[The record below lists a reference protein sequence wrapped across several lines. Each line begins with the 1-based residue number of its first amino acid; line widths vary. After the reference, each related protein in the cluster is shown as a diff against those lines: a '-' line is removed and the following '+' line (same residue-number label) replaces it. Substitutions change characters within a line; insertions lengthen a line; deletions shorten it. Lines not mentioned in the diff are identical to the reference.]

1 MPPILFCWPTT
12 SEAVGGGMAVEVKSF
27 HQYPIT
33 FCYCAQKAEEGCSDK
48 MLSKMEVRMKHSCVI
63 EFLRLEKK
71 KKPAHIDIHCCLLNI
86 YGGLTVDVSTVMW
99 VVHFSYG
106 NNDSGHNHKCL
117 WTQYAALVLC
127 WWQCTADGGDNA
139 EK

>member
-86 YGGLTVDVSTVMW
+86 YGDQTVDRSTMKHW
-99 VVHFSYG
+99 VVHFSSC
-106 NNDSGHNHKCL
+106 DSDLN
-117 WTQYAALVLC
+117 YNLC
-127 WWQCTADGGDNA
+127 FGQPRRL
-139 EK
+139 